1 MSVQETFAMLMLY
14 NSDAFAVVRFDHEG
28 ASDNAASPA
37 VEGAPAGASEPIGGV
52 LRGFEIVDKRSRKEI
67 FLSGLLAQSF
77 QQGAQALSETNPTP
91 EQWDDY
97 IEGFTALAQQPLV
110 MH

>member
-1 MSVQETFAMLMLY
+1 MHMLY

-28 ASDNAASPA
+28 QGA
-37 VEGAPAGASEPIGGV
+37 VTATSVATEHTDGAAPALA
-52 LRGFEIVDKRSRKEI
+52 LRGYEIVDKRSRKEI

>member
-1 MSVQETFAMLMLY
+1 MHMLY

-28 ASDNAASPA
+28 AIAVGTATPETASGA
-37 VEGAPAGASEPIGGV
+37 APAPA

-67 FLSGLLAQSF
+67 FLSGVLAQSF

>member
-1 MSVQETFAMLMLY
+1 MLMLY
-14 NSDAFAVVRFDHEG
+14 NSDAYAVVRFDREPAEG
-28 ASDNAASPA
+28 AAPGGSGSA
-37 VEGAPAGASEPIGGV
+37 VP
-52 LRGFEIVDKRSRKEI
+52 RGFEIVDKRSRKEI
-67 FLSGLLAQSF
+67 FLSGLLAASF
-77 QQGAQALSETNPTP
+77 QQGAEKLSASNPTP